1 MHANGTRLAVPIAMG
16 SADPTALETRVRR
29 KLAITAYPR
38 TEWMVPR
45 KQLELDWSRIAAD

>member
-1 MHANGTRLAVPIAMG
+1 MPMAHDLLSQSPW
-16 SADPTALETRVRR
+16 DPLIRRPSKRRVRR